1 MLIQIIRQKTVVCF
15 CSKQDPPW
23 QTLGGEV
30 WFPNLIFEII
40 ILWMNMNILNL
51 FTNQS

>member
-1 MLIQIIRQKTVVCF
+1 MPIQIIRQKTVVCF
-15 CSKQDPPW
+15 SSKQDPAL
-23 QTLGGEV
+23 QALGEEV